1 MIIIPAIDLKKSK
14 VVRLHKGRFEYITSY
29 QVDPEEI
36 LKDFILKGTRRIHIV
51 SLLGAK
57 DGEIPQEDLKTIEDM
72 VKIKNIIAPDKCKIQ
87 IGGGLRKIQA
97 INRLFDIG
105 VDYVIIGTAIILS
118 QLLELNFSLG
128 DIAKAYNFADKKFSA
143 EKEIPEPDL
152 IDRINAEIK
161 KRIIISI
168 DVSRTSIALSGWFV
182 TIPVEPAYVIKK
194 LVEKGFSRFI
204 ITDTAKDGTLSGI
217 NIELFS
223 QIINKTIEL
232 IGKKD
237 DIEFIIGGGITTYK
251 DMEEIAESKMPIF
264 GVVIGKALYEQKLQL
279 HTLIKNFQRP

>member
-1 MIIIPAIDLKKSK
+1 
-14 VVRLHKGRFEYITSY
+14 
-29 QVDPEEI
+29 
-36 LKDFILKGTRRIHIV
+36 
-51 SLLGAK
+51 
-57 DGEIPQEDLKTIEDM
+57 
-72 VKIKNIIAPDKCKIQ
+72 
-87 IGGGLRKIQA
+87 
-97 INRLFDIG
+97 
-105 VDYVIIGTAIILS
+105 
-118 QLLELNFSLG
+118 
-128 DIAKAYNFADKKFSA
+128 
-143 EKEIPEPDL
+143 
-152 IDRINAEIK
+152 
-161 KRIIISI
+161 
-168 DVSRTSIALSGWFV
+168 
-182 TIPVEPAYVIKK
+182 VEPAYVIKK